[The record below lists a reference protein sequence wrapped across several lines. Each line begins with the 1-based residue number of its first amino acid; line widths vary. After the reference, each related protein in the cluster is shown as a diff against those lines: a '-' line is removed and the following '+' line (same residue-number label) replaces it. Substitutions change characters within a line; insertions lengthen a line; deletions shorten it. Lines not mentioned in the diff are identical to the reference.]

1 MQEGHRDPHALALA
15 HRHAVEASPSELL
28 EFEASQRLLDVRV
41 AVARF
46 EEREARPVEKVLA
59 DRHPRVETRVARREQ
74 SDAPLVGAP
83 GSGRLEATNDNAP
96 GVWGDD
102 SGDDP

>member
-1 MQEGHRDPHALALA
+1 MQEGHCDPHALALA
-15 HRHAVEASPSELL
+15 HRHAIQASPSQLL

-41 AVARF
+41 AVVRL
-46 EEREARPVEKVLA
+46 EEREARPVDEVLA

-83 GSGRLEATNDNAP
+83 GNGRLETTNDNAP
-96 GVWGDD
+96 GVW
-102 SGDDP
+102 